1 MTIEE
6 QVLMLNKQLT
16 CQNTTNLLM
25 EDALKLKLSIVLS
38 SLSLR
43 IINHFV
49 HTQLCF
55 QSSGSGI
62 TCTIAYH
69 IIYLNHHSKY
79 TSSSSLTK
87 RFVEGMLPIREE
99 KSKNIAYSTQ

>member
-6 QVLMLNKQLT
+6 QALMLNKQLT

-25 EDALKLKLSIVLS
+25 QDTLKLKLSIVMS

-49 HTQLCF
+49 QTQLCF
-55 QSSGSGI
+55 QSSGRGI
-62 TCTIAYH
+62 ACTIAYH
-69 IIYLNHHSKY
+69 IIYLYHHSKY

-87 RFVEGMLPIREE
+87 RFVERILPI
-99 KSKNIAYSTQ
+99 

>member
-6 QVLMLNKQLT
+6 QALMLNKQLT
-16 CQNTTNLLM
+16 CQTTTNLLM
-25 EDALKLKLSIVLS
+25 QDTLKLKLSIVMS

-49 HTQLCF
+49 QTQLCF
-55 QSSGSGI
+55 QSSGRGI
-62 TCTIAYH
+62 ACTIAYH
-69 IIYLNHHSKY
+69 IIYLYHHCKY

-87 RFVEGMLPIREE
+87 RFVERMLPIWEE
-99 KSKNIAYSTQ
+99 KIKNTDYSTQ